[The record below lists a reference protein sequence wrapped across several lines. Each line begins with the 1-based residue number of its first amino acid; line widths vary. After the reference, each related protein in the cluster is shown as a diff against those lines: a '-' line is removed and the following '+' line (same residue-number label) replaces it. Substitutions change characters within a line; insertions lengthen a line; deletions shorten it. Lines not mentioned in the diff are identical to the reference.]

1 MMSKPSF
8 KEISMPLPQSTF
20 LTVVRASAAYDLLL
34 TAPFATPWT
43 FAVAHAQLSA
53 LNSRLGGGAL
63 PGFDPIH
70 TLFAC
75 LMGSIVLVWSVL
87 RLRAPSVRLGRYDG
101 VARFLFSAWMA
112 WALAAS
118 GTPLLW
124 LFLIPEFCWGV
135 AQWLPVDAQ
144 GSGSSTARAPL
155 TSAAPMRSS
164 RGG

>member
-1 MMSKPSF
+1 MS
-8 KEISMPLPQSTF
+8 LNHTTF

-43 FAVAHAQLSA
+43 FAFVHAHLSA

-63 PGFDPIH
+63 PDFATIH

-101 VARFLFSAWMA
+101 VGRFLFSTWMA
-112 WALAAS
+112 WALAVS

-124 LFLIPEFCWGV
+124 LFLIPECCWGV
-135 AQWLPVDAQ
+135 AQWLPVEVQ
-144 GSGSSTARAPL
+144 SGSSTARAPL

>member
-1 MMSKPSF
+1 MRVPH
-8 KEISMPLPQSTF
+8 STF

-43 FAVAHAQLSA
+43 FAFAHAHLSA

-63 PGFDPIH
+63 PDFGPMHI
-70 TLFAC
+70 LFAC
-75 LMGSIVLVWSVL
+75 LMGSIVLVWTVL

-101 VARFLFSAWMA
+101 VGRFLFSTWMA
-112 WALAAS
+112 WALAVS

-124 LFLIPEFCWGV
+124 LFVIPEFCWGV
-135 AQWLPVDAQ
+135 AQWLPVEVQD
-144 GSGSSTARAPL
+144 SGSSTARAPL